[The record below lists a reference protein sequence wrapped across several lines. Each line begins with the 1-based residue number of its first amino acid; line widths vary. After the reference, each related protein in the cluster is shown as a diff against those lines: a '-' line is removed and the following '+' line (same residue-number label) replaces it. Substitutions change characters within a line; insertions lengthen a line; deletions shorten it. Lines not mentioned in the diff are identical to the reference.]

1 MRRNCKSSMK
11 LTDNK
16 ALQMT
21 LLDPDLFGSNQMS
34 SVVPFLHLGDDDK
47 SNDRIALIMSMIAQ
61 DDQALSNPRLVQ

>member
-1 MRRNCKSSMK
+1 MK

-21 LLDPDLFGSNQMS
+21 LLAPDLFGSNQMS
-34 SVVPFLHLGDDDK
+34 SVVPFLLLGDDDK